1 MCVYIYGYKY
11 AYIYICIYKY
21 VNINIYAFFSH
32 AVRMTF
38 CLHLPLTSAD
48 WTSLVAAIIKWLLL
62 RDDHWTFLYMLSSW
76 WYEPMWKNLQLGNL
90 PQISGWQK
98 TYLKPSPRCFSML
111 CLYFGALSPFEYD
124 TNSCS
129 DFLGDQKVPKSQALQ
144 GNPDVPQNI
153 SRWKWVHHD
162 HFPPLFG
169 DV

>member
-1 MCVYIYGYKY
+1 
-11 AYIYICIYKY
+11 
-21 VNINIYAFFSH
+21 
-32 AVRMTF
+32 MTF

-129 DFLGDQKVPKSQALQ
+129 DFLGDQKGPKKSSFTGEPWCPPKYIALKM
-144 GNPDVPQNI
+144 GSPWPFSAPFWWCLANPNQN
-153 SRWKWVHHD
+153 RERN
-162 HFPPLFG
+162 P
-169 DV
+169 